1 MTIRS
6 QIIPILS
13 TLFAFLLVS
22 PLHAADRPSLI
33 PGYVDSDGRVH
44 PEKLLSYVD
53 ALHRAADAEVAEARI
68 TQLQSHLSQVVAT
81 LNRTRQQLAH
91 QTKRAEAAE
100 NLAETRGKQVDRI
113 TKLHRTSQANLAR
126 TEQTLQTTHN
136 ALLAQTT
143 RTKAL
148 QADQATLRKK
158 VSALIVSVQT
168 SQSMT
173 KRVTTELGRSQASL
187 AAVTA
192 ARNAA
197 AKNLERQSADN
208 QKLKT
213 QLANSSGMLAE
224 ANRSLASAAVELTK
238 AKAELKAFADKTK
251 PAAVEPDSKPANKPE
266 APPVPESEP
275 DDS

>member
-6 QIIPILS
+6 QVRLTLS
-13 TLFAFLLVS
+13 TLFAFLLVT
-22 PLHAADRPSLI
+22 PLQAADRPSLI

-44 PEKLLSYVD
+44 SKKLLSYVD

-68 TQLQSHLSQVVAT
+68 TQLQSHLSQLVAT

-91 QTKRAEAAE
+91 QTKRADAAE
-100 NLAETRGKQVDRI
+100 QLAETRGKEVDRI
-113 TKLHRTSQANLAR
+113 TKLHRTSQANLGR
-126 TEQTLQTTHN
+126 TEQTLQTTRN

-143 RTKAL
+143 RTTAL

-158 VSALIVSVQT
+158 VTALIVSVQT
-168 SQSMT
+168 SQSKA
-173 KRVTTELGRSQASL
+173 KRVTTELGRSQTSL

-197 AKNLERQSADN
+197 AENLERQSADN

-213 QLANSSGMLAE
+213 QLAKSSGMLAE
-224 ANRSLASAAVELTK
+224 ANRSLESAMTELAKTK
-238 AKAELKAFADKTK
+238 ANLKAFADKTK
-251 PAAVEPDSKPANKPE
+251 SAAVEPDSKPANKPD
-266 APPVPESEP
+266 ATPVPESES

>member
-6 QIIPILS
+6 QVIPTIS

-44 PEKLLSYVD
+44 SEKLLSYVD

-68 TQLQSHLSQVVAT
+68 TQLESHLSQVVAT
-81 LNRTRQQLAH
+81 LNRTRQQLAR
-91 QTKRAEAAE
+91 QTKRGDAAE
-100 NLAETRGKQVDRI
+100 QLAETRGQEVDRI
-113 TKLHRTSQANLAR
+113 TKLHRTSQAKLAR
-126 TEQTLQTTHN
+126 TEQTLQTTRN

-143 RTKAL
+143 RTRTL
-148 QADQATLRKK
+148 QAEQATLRKK
-158 VSALIVSVQT
+158 VTALIVSVQT
-168 SQSMT
+168 SQSMVQ
-173 KRVTTELGRSQASL
+173 RVTTELDRSQTSL
-187 AAVTA
+187 ASVTA

-197 AKNLERQSADN
+197 AKNFERQSADN

-213 QLANSSGMLAE
+213 QLANTSEMLAK
-224 ANRSLASAAVELTK
+224 ANRSLESAVAEL
-238 AKAELKAFADKTK
+238 AKANADLKAFADKTK
-251 PAAVEPDSKPANKPE
+251 PAAVEPDAKPANKPE
-266 APPVPESEP
+266 AAPVPESEP